1 MSVLVFD
8 METTGLLRRGSQL
21 HCIGIRDAEQETCDV
36 YDYHSGLDVTEGVER
51 LANADA
57 LVGHN
62 IVNFD
67 IPMLQELF
75 PGFTPKGTVIDTL
88 VLSRLY
94 YANIQERDFEKQ
106 PAGMP
111 IRLYGSHSLAAW
123 GYRLKVLK
131 GDYGKQSGA
140 WETYSPEMKDY
151 MVQDVEVTTTLWALM
166 ERRLNQ

>member
-21 HCIGIRDAEQETCDV
+21 HCIGIRDADEETCDV
-36 YDYHSGLDVTEGVER
+36 YDYHSGLDVAEGVER

-111 IRLYGSHSLAAW
+111 MRLYGSHSLAAW

-131 GDYGKQSGA
+131 GEYGKQANA
-140 WETYSPEMKDY
+140 WERYTPEMKSY
-151 MVQDVEVTTTLWALM
+151 LEQDVEVTTVLWQLM
-166 ERRLNQ
+166 ERRLNG

>member
-1 MSVLVFD
+1 MSVLIFD
-8 METTGLLRRGSQL
+8 METTGLLRRGSSL
-21 HCIGIRDAEQETCDV
+21 HCIGIRDADEETCDV
-36 YDYHSGLDVTEGVER
+36 YDYHSGLDVEEGVER
-51 LANADA
+51 LTNAEA
-57 LVGHN
+57 IVGHN

-131 GDYGKQSGA
+131 GEYGKQSGA